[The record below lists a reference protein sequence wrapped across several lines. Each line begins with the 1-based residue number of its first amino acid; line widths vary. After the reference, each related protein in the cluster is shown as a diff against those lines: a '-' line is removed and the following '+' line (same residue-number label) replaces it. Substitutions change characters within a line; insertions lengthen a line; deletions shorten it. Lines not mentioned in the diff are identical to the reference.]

1 MVTRTRYTIRA
12 GATTRPLLFSPY
24 SRAELMPQH
33 SPAKSS
39 FITTNRVIEL
49 PPIRS
54 FVSHERFY
62 LDPSTHHLAEAN
74 SVLLREWVRRIDKWK
89 TVNVPPV
96 EKEIIKLNATT
107 TCCPSRRVCT
117 GLGPLQDMAPSLLK
131 RHPNFLK
138 HQALT
143 SSKRLTNTF
152 ALLDCG
158 MMPHGIN
165 EHVPHWRLNRAARDL
180 VSRPRIKQ
188 KKCSANKCQLILSN
202 YT

>member
-1 MVTRTRYTIRA
+1 
-12 GATTRPLLFSPY
+12 
-24 SRAELMPQH
+24 MPQH

-39 FITTNRVIEL
+39 FITTNSVIEL

-54 FVSHERFY
+54 FVSHERFS
-62 LDPSTHHLAEAN
+62 LDPSTHTNHLA
-74 SVLLREWVRRIDKWK
+74 REWMRRIDKWK
-89 TVNVPPV
+89 TINVPPV
-96 EKEIIKLNATT
+96 EKEIVKLNATT

-152 ALLDCG
+152 ALLGPYACIFNIA
-158 MMPHGIN
+158 PIS
-165 EHVPHWRLNRAARDL
+165 LA
-180 VSRPRIKQ
+180 
-188 KKCSANKCQLILSN
+188 ILR
-202 YT
+202 